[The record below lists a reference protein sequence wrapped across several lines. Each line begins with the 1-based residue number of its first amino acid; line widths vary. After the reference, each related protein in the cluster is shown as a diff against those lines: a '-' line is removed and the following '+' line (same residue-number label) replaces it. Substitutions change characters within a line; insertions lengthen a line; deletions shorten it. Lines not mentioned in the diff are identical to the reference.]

1 MNSLNKVQL
10 IGNVTAVPEIRET
23 PSGQKVATFSLATNR
38 SWKDATGVKQDQAEY
53 HNIVVWGNLAGIV
66 ESYVTKGKKIYAE
79 GRLQTRSWEDQT
91 GQKKYKTEI
100 VCESLILLSSGGEKT
115 DGYDSS
121 PAVSS
126 DSGAAY
132 AQRSNPKIEEEI
144 HIDDIPF

>member
-1 MNSLNKVQL
+1 M
-10 IGNVTAVPEIRET
+10 
-23 PSGQKVATFSLATNR
+23 
-38 SWKDATGVKQDQAEY
+38 
-53 HNIVVWGNLAGIV
+53 VWGNLAGIV

-115 DGYDSS
+115 EGYDGVPSTS
-121 PAVSS
+121 P
-126 DSGAAY
+126 DGAAAY
-132 AQRSNPKIEEEI
+132 TQRSNPKIEEEI